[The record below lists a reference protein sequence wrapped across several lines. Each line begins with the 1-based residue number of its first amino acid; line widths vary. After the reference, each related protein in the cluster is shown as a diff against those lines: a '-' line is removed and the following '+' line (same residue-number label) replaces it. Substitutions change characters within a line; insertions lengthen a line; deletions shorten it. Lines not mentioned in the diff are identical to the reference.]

1 MLFLHLELKTE
12 AENWKRADWAY
23 EDHATATNK
32 TSLSKTLISFFKDRK
47 FEGMQVN
54 VKIKPLNWEQNPLH
68 LIKDHLLQ
76 ESHNLRQLACLYR
89 SDISFLL
96 GLGEEP
102 VQHHLITGYE
112 RLGNLMMLAKE
123 RNTYC
128 MMHTGTAEDRHSS
141 RSSRIVV
148 GDNDDH
154 KSSSIDELL
163 QLYSRPFYK
172 GKNLNTRKENQL
184 NNLSL

>member
-1 MLFLHLELKTE
+1 M
-12 AENWKRADWAY
+12 Y
-23 EDHATATNK
+23 EEHATETNK
-32 TSLSKTLISFFKDRK
+32 TCLSQTLISFFKDGK
-47 FEGMQVN
+47 FGGKQVN
-54 VKIKPLNWEQNPLH
+54 VKKEPLNWEQNRPH

-76 ESHNLRQLACLYR
+76 QLHNLRQLACLHR
-89 SDISFLL
+89 SDVSFLL

-102 VQHHLITGYE
+102 VQHHLITGHE
-112 RLGNLMMLAKE
+112 RLGNLLMLAQE

-141 RSSRIVV
+141 RNSRIVV
-148 GDNDDH
+148 GD
-154 KSSSIDELL
+154 SIDDLL

-172 GKNLNTRKENQL
+172 GKKLNTRKENQL